1 MIENMRG
8 RTAETKYGRIPLW
21 LYEAG
26 VSLQAIA
33 TYGWL
38 HGRYGHYDRMMPSYG
53 TLAKELGVSRGSV
66 ITYVKALM
74 AAGALRIEESGAADH
89 RTNTYAI
96 AFNEP
101 FPVEAQV
108 GAGQPA
114 DQSGELVSRLTRTGQ
129 RADLAGQPVE
139 HEEDVFKK
147 TYKTSPSRPPAQ
159 RRAAPVARPAQ
170 TEEEAGSSLELN
182 RAILFLQRLPGP
194 WTVGPKD
201 AQRIAPALLGT
212 AGRLGWSLDD
222 DLAAQ
227 LCTNPDGINSY
238 AAVLERDRIPNLI
251 PHQAVHGQRSN
262 LKPACGTCLDNNP
275 HAAHNPRWRTRSGQP
290 CPACH
295 PNVHASAA

>member
-1 MIENMRG
+1 VIENMRG

-89 RTNTYAI
+89 RTNTYVI

-108 GAGQPA
+108 GAGQSA
-114 DQSGELVSRLTRTGQ
+114 DQSSELVSPLTRTGQ
-129 RADLAGQPVE
+129 PADLAGQPVE
-139 HEEDVFKK
+139 HEENVFKK
-147 TYKTSPSRPPAQ
+147 TYKTSPSRPPKQ
-159 RRAAPVARPAQ
+159 RTAPPAKPARG
-170 TEEEAGSSLELN
+170 EEEAGSSPELS
-182 RAILFLQRLPGP
+182 RAILFLQRLPAP
-194 WTVGPKD
+194 WTVGLKD
-201 AQRIAPALLGT
+201 AQRIAPMLMAA
-212 AGRLGWSLDD
+212 AGELGWSLDD
-222 DLAAQ
+222 RLAAR
-227 LCTNPDGINSY
+227 LCTNPERINNY
-238 AAVLERDRIPNLI
+238 AAVLEKDRIPNLI
-251 PHQAVHGQRSN
+251 PHQAVHGRRGN
-262 LKPACGTCLDNNP
+262 LLPACQPCLDENP
-275 HAAHNPRWRTRSGQP
+275 HAAHNPRWRTRNSQP
-290 CPACH
+290 CPDCH
-295 PNVHASAA
+295 PAAHAAAA